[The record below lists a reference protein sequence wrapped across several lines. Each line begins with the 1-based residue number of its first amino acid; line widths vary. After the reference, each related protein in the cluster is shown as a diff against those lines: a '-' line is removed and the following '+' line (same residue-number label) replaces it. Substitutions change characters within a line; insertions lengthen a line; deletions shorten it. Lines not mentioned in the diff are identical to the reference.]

1 MDTPV
6 FDMLKDY
13 KNKKRISFAMPG
25 HKGGQGLFD
34 GFSSFSLDVTELS
47 DTDNLY
53 NPVGPVKKALE
64 NAKKFYKTDE
74 TFFLT
79 NGSTGGILAM
89 LRSVCSFGDTV
100 LIARACHMSALNA
113 CALFGINPVIIEQ
126 KTVPEFEIPGGV
138 NPKKVEELIKIH
150 NPKAVLITSPN
161 YYGICSDVAEI
172 SQVCH
177 KYGVALLVDA
187 AHGAHFNAGISGLPK
202 AAILNGADMVVESAH
217 KTLNAPNQAAL
228 LHLKSEIVKK
238 EKVKEVYRM
247 LQTSSPSYVLL
258 SALDCAVC
266 ELAENGKKMWESVLK
281 NTEYVRNSL
290 SDKVKILDKSLVG
303 KYDIYDI
310 DLSRIVVSFC
320 EYDTSGFEVLEKLC
334 NDFNID
340 CEMADLYNVVC
351 IAAPANKQEDFL
363 RFCKGVEAI
372 CKGKKKR
379 NKEDFFCRLPEIVQK
394 KSPYE
399 VFWTDSVKAVE
410 FGDAEGKVSQKTVI
424 SYPPAMPVVLA
435 GSVITKDAIEYIEN
449 YFKNGAEIIGLSE
462 DNKILTVDI

>member
-25 HKGGQGLFD
+25 HKGAQGLFD
-34 GFSSFSLDVTELS
+34 EFSSFSLDVTELL

-53 NPVGPVKKALE
+53 NPAGAVKKALE

-74 TFFLT
+74 TFFLL

-89 LRSVCSFGDTV
+89 LRSACSFGDTV
-100 LIARACHMSALNA
+100 LIARACHTSALNA

-161 YYGICSDVAEI
+161 YYGICSDIEKI

-177 KYGVALLVDA
+177 KYGVALLVDS
-187 AHGAHFNAGISGLPK
+187 AHGAHFNVGVEELPE
-202 AAILNGADMVVESAH
+202 AAINKGADMVVESAH
-217 KTLNAPNQAAL
+217 KTLNAPNQTAL
-228 LHLKSEIVKK
+228 LHLKSEIIKK
-238 EKVKEVYRM
+238 EKVKDVYRM

-258 SALDCAVC
+258 AALDCAVC
-266 ELAENGKKMWESVLK
+266 ELAEDGKKMWKSVLK
-281 NTEYVRNSL
+281 NSENVKNSL
-290 SDKVKILDKSLVG
+290 LGKVKLLDKSLVG
-303 KYDIYDI
+303 KYDIFDI
-310 DLSRIVVSFC
+310 DLSRLVINVC
-320 EYDTSGFEVLEKLC
+320 EYETSGFWVLEKLR

-351 IAAPANKQEDFL
+351 IATPANEEDD
-363 RFCKGVEAI
+363 FCKFCEAVKTI
-372 CKGKKKR
+372 CKNLKKR
-379 NKEDFFCRLPEIVQK
+379 NKEQISVSLPQIVQK
-394 KSPYE
+394 LTPYE
-399 VFWTDSVKAVE
+399 VFGADKVSACE
-410 FGDAEGKVSQKTVI
+410 LSEALGKVSLKNII

-435 GSVITKDAIEYIEN
+435 GSVITKDAIEYLQKYITE
-449 YFKNGAEIIGLSE
+449 GAEIIGLDN
-462 DNKILTVDI
+462 DNKILTVDL